1 MLRSIVSLIIT
12 TCLVGCGQAEQDSAP
27 ATSLVVAPP
36 PAENTMQLTGKQAYE
51 QVCAQCHDEGVDGA
65 PRTGDREA
73 WTGRSWLWEA
83 VLFEHAKDGFM
94 AMPAQSDGEALD
106 DAIVEMAAEYM
117 LTKTYPDV
125 MPSD

>member
-1 MLRSIVSLIIT
+1 MFRILAPFALAAILT
-12 TCLVGCGQAEQDSAP
+12 ACGQANDPERP
-27 ATSLVVAPP
+27 ATSQVVAPP

-65 PRTGDREA
+65 PKIGDREA

-94 AMPAQSDGEALD
+94 AMPAQGGEEALD

-117 LTKTYPDV
+117 LAKTYPDV

>member
-65 PRTGDREA
+65 PKTGDREA

-94 AMPAQSDGEALD
+94 AMPAQGGEEALD

-117 LTKTYPDV
+117 LSKTYPDV
-125 MPSD
+125 IPSD